1 MKKGRQRLWIKQH
14 LSVFEKPSGESRES
28 VKTNR
33 KSPVL
38 TEDMSLC
45 ACLASTLSDGLGKII
60 NYQAFNSS
68 FLATTLS
75 SSFSVFSFLVWHSTT
90 NTICFSIRHFGLWRV
105 RKCQKQLK
113 KKTCNFLLNWNYF
126 KNFFNSIMQFWNKL
140 KRRQDNLNCYLFKNN
155 LYANYN
161 FKLKSS
167 MLSGCTVFHE

>member
-1 MKKGRQRLWIKQH
+1 MFESLLLCCRIINKTIFFLLSRAMKKGRQRLWIKQH
-14 LSVFEKPSGESRES
+14 LSVFEKPSRESWES

-90 NTICFSIRHFGLWRV
+90 NTICFSIRHFGLWRE

-113 KKTCNFLLNWNYF
+113 KKLAIFC
-126 KNFFNSIMQFWNKL
+126 
-140 KRRQDNLNCYLFKNN
+140 
-155 LYANYN
+155 
-161 FKLKSS
+161 
-167 MLSGCTVFHE
+167 